1 MRKVL
6 LADDENLIVKGL
18 SKLIDWA
25 ALDIEIVGEAIDGL
39 SAEQMILERH
49 PDLVISDIRMP
60 GLTGL
65 ELLTRHK
72 GGSQAPK
79 FILIS
84 GYEEFEYVKQALSN
98 GAVDYLLKPFSFEE
112 FSRAVAKA
120 KSLYEL
126 MKLRDKQSQ
135 VDSSVVDN
143 ASGGEDNESISIKAD
158 YKVTMV
164 RFADIIFIESVG
176 EYVRLHL
183 TNAPAITTLFR
194 LKNMETALPSDKFMR
209 VHRSYI
215 VNLGHVSG
223 YSRSRVMLDNGE
235 YVPVSVNYRDSFR
248 KYIERSMLS
257 MQI

>member
-1 MRKVL
+1 MIRC
-6 LADDENLIVKGL
+6 LAIDDEPL
-18 SKLIDWA
+18 
-25 ALDIEIVGEAIDGL
+25 ALRQIKSYIERI
-39 SAEQMILERH
+39 
-49 PDLVISDIRMP
+49 PDLELVQLCSSAISAKDVLENEKIDLMFVDINMPDLNGVSFVKSLSSSPMVIF
-60 GLTGL
+60 T
-65 ELLTRHK
+65 T
-72 GGSQAPK
+72 A
-79 FILIS
+79 
-84 GYEEFEYVKQALSN
+84 YAEYAIESYRLD
-98 GAVDYLLKPFSFEE
+98 AVDYLLKPFSFEE